1 MLSRNERLIDLI
13 WSPFKED
20 EFIAYGSDLWLFRV
34 RNSPSSDNSIKLN
47 EELFAEFVV
56 NYGENSNPKQ
66 VSWYCG
72 KENKNLY
79 AVSLSNHKIQL
90 IRFKKL
96 IL

>member
-1 MLSRNERLIDLI
+1 MFSRNERLIDLV

-20 EFIAYGSDLWLFRV
+20 EFIAYGNDLWLFKV
-34 RNSPSSDNSIKLN
+34 KNSPLGEKSIKLN
-47 EELFAEFVV
+47 DELYADIVV

-72 KENKNLY
+72 EENKNLY

-90 IRFKKL
+90 VK
-96 IL
+96 